1 LHSLLE
7 RQLKRRF
14 GASLPPSQAWLD
26 FAKDLDEAYRQ
37 FDTDRRML
45 ERSLELSSQ
54 ELLQANKEIRT
65 WAEVQLERSEEH
77 YRALIENGSDIITV
91 LAANGEITYTS
102 PSVMRVLGYEPDE
115 LIGKIAFELVHPDD
129 LPDVANKFAAV
140 VTNPGTSEV
149 VEFRFRHK
157 GGSWQIL
164 EAAGRAHTGNDGL
177 DVIVNSRDVTDRR
190 QAEETSRENAELF
203 SKAFQASPVAIAIND
218 GETGAYLNVNGTFL
232 RLLGYSAEEVVGR
245 SSGEIELWE
254 DPVERERFGQALA
267 RSGSVNNFETV
278 FRTRSGDLL
287 YGVLS
292 AELIEL
298 NGRSCVLSITHDIT
312 ERKQAEQT
320 INHLAYHDPLTG
332 LPNRALFR
340 DRLNTALAR
349 ARRRGEAVTVMFLD
363 LDRFKLVNDTLGH
376 AIGDSLLQSVASQLK
391 QLLRDEDTI
400 ARIGGDEFTILLPNL
415 ALGDVTRVVERVLEC
430 VKAPRSLGGREM
442 RVTTSIGICQFP
454 EDGDDSET
462 LMRNADIAMYRAKEQ
477 GRDGYTLYNESLDPA
492 AEGRLALENDLR
504 AAIEHEEFVLFYQ
517 PVVNV
522 EGGHVVAFEALVR
535 WQHPERGLVA
545 PGEFIPIAEET
556 GLILP
561 LGEWVIRTACRQA
574 KAWQD
579 AGLPAVPVAV
589 NLSGYRFHRSE
600 HCAYISQVLKETGLE
615 PKYLH
620 LEITEGVVLQDIE
633 RTVEILSDLRK
644 MGVQISIDDF
654 GTGYSSLSYLKRL
667 PADSVKIDRSFVSD
681 LDTDANDAAIAT
693 AIIAMAHSIGLKVIA
708 EGVETEEQLAFLR
721 QRRCDEFQGFLRA
734 RPMPASEVELLLAD
748 EGTAILA
755 R

>member
-1 LHSLLE
+1 
-7 RQLKRRF
+7 F
-14 GASLPPSQAWLD
+14 GADLPTSEAWLD
-26 FAKDLDEAYRQ
+26 FVKDLDEAYRQ
-37 FDTDRRML
+37 FDADRLML

-65 WAEVQLERSEEH
+65 WAAVQLERSEEH
-77 YRALIENGSDIITV
+77 YRALIENASDIVTV
-91 LAANGEITYTS
+91 LSPNGEITYTS
-102 PSVMRVLGYEPDE
+102 PSVKRILGYEADE
-115 LIGKIAFELVHPDD
+115 LIGKIAFELIHPDD
-129 LPDVANKFAAV
+129 LPGVAEGFVALVA
-140 VTNPGTSEV
+140 NPGTIDL

-157 GGSWQIL
+157 SGSWEIL
-164 EAAGRAHTGNDGL
+164 EASGCAHTDNDGL
-177 DVIVNSRDVTDRR
+177 HVIVNSRDITDRR
-190 QAEETSRENAELF
+190 QAEDASRQNAELF
-203 SKAFQASPVAIAIND
+203 SKAFQASPAAITITD
-218 GETGAYLNVNGTFL
+218 GETGSFVNVNNAFL
-232 RLLGYSAEEVVGR
+232 RLTGYSDQETIGTSAEELG
-245 SSGEIELWE
+245 LWE
-254 DPVERERFGQALA
+254 EPAERERFRQAFA
-267 RSGSVNNFETV
+267 RSGSVANFEAV
-278 FRTRSGDLL
+278 FQTRTGDLM
-287 YGVLS
+287 YGVMS
-292 AELIEL
+292 AEQIEL
-298 NGRSCVLSITHDIT
+298 DGRRCVLSIVHDIT

-349 ARRRGEAVTVMFLD
+349 ARRHKEVVSVMFLD

-376 AIGDSLLQSVASQLK
+376 AVGDSLLQSVASQLK
-391 QLLRDEDTI
+391 QLLREEDTI
-400 ARIGGDEFTILLPNL
+400 ARIGGDEFTILLPDL
-415 ALGDVTRVVERVLEC
+415 ALGDVTQVVERVLCC

-454 EDGDDSET
+454 GDGDDSET

-477 GRDGYTLYNESLDPA
+477 GRDGYALYNESLDPA
-492 AEGRLALENDLR
+492 AEGRLELESDLR
-504 AAIEHEEFVLFYQ
+504 AAIERNEFVLFYQ
-517 PVVNV
+517 PIINV
-522 EGGHVVAFEALVR
+522 GSGGMIALEALVR

-561 LGEWVIRTACRQA
+561 LGEWVIRTACRQT

-589 NLSGYRFHRSE
+589 NLSGYRFHRSDP
-600 HCAYISQVLKETGLE
+600 CANISEVLNETGLA

-620 LEITEGVVLQDIE
+620 VEITESVVLQDIE

-667 PADSVKIDRSFVSD
+667 PADSVKIDRSFVSGV
-681 LDTDANDAAIAT
+681 DTDSNDAAIAT
-693 AIIAMAHSIGLKVIA
+693 AIIAMAHSIGLRVIA
-708 EGVETEEQLAFLR
+708 EGVETVDQLAFLR
-721 QRRCDEFQGFLRA
+721 ERRCDEFQGFLRA
-734 RPMPASEVELLLAD
+734 RPMPAIEVELLLAD
-748 EGTAILA
+748 EAIAAVA